1 LVVEWHL
8 SVGNVNVDI
17 SLVLDGYPVAGVN
30 AVARDLWFG
39 VGGAAVNY
47 ASCIVRLGGR
57 DCVNCDL
64 SDLS

>member
-8 SVGNVNVDI
+8 SVGNVNVDL

-47 ASCIVRLGGR
+47 ASCIVRLVLH